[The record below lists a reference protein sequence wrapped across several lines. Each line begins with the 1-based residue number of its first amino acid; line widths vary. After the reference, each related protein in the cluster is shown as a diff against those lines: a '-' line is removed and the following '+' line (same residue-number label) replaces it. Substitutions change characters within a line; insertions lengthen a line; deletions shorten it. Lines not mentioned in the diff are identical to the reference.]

1 MKYSVNK
8 EKNQYK
14 ITITL
19 DEKEWSEA
27 IENAYQK
34 NKGKYNIQGFRKGK
48 APRKVIEQT
57 YGKGIFFED
66 AIDGCFYKYYFEILG
81 KEKQIEPIDAP
92 QVDIKDLSDKGITL
106 IAVVDNKP
114 EVVLGVYKGLTVQ
127 KDKVTVKES
136 EIDLE
141 LSKMA
146 ESRAKFVEVTRPV
159 QNGDYVTIDFAGK
172 VDGVLFE
179 GGTAMDY
186 ELEIGSHTFIDNFE
200 EQIIGMNIGEKKD
213 INVKFPDNYHTETLK
228 GKHAVFE
235 VTVKNIKTKELPTID
250 DKFADDCSEFSTLEE
265 LKKDIKNKIKLRK
278 ERDAEQKQEEEILK
292 MITDASKVE
301 IPQSLIDRQVEDF
314 LRDFEYRLSYQ
325 GLKLEEYV
333 NYMGT
338 TIEDLKKDKRVD
350 AENTVKTRLVIEK
363 ILTDEN
369 ITVSDQDIAD
379 KYNIGKEKPLSIAEV
394 KKELNN
400 EQLAYMENGLLLKK
414 FFDFLKA
421 NNNM

>member
-146 ESRAKFVEVTRPV
+146 DSRAKFVEVTRPV

-228 GKHAVFE
+228 GKPAVFE

>member
-228 GKHAVFE
+228 GKPAVFE